1 MPKANSA
8 RWFVVCRHVLALS
21 SVLLAT
27 AGVQAERLPITIFTT
42 ANGLA
47 HNTVN
52 RIVRDSRGFLWF
64 CTADGLSRFDG
75 YTFTNFGT
83 DQGLPHSS
91 VNDLLETRAGEYWVA
106 TDGGLVRFDPK
117 GKPERQVVY
126 ENANPALA
134 AMFTVVVPGDDDR
147 LARAI
152 NVLLEGRGGTI
163 WAGTSKGLY
172 RLEHANGRRWLQP
185 VDVHIPTDFPE
196 QRVITDVLED
206 KRGSLWIAAP
216 SGLYRRWPDGSAAR
230 YTMRDGLPNEYLHDL
245 LEDHE
250 GRLWAGTRL
259 GGFFRFS
266 ADETRRAPIVD
277 LEDNY
282 RYRYQY
288 GLPTSWVAQLFE
300 TSDRRFWV
308 ATARGLVEYFAA
320 ADEQG
325 RFRVYDEGAGLSEN
339 HLTALTEDLGGNLWL
354 GTASSG
360 AMKLTRGGF
369 STYGKQIGIEAV
381 NDVFEDPTGS
391 LCFRGNVLAD
401 ARASVLE
408 AAKLNP
414 LSFEQA
420 TFQAL
425 LGCFDGRRFDWFKP
439 AAVTDFG
446 WVGEQVELRA
456 RNGEWWVGTGEGLYR
471 FPAVDRFTQLKAA
484 RPLAV
489 YTTNDG
495 LAAAQVFRLF
505 EDSHGNVWVSTISSS
520 INGLARWEPRS
531 GTLRDVSKSPGLPS
545 FTGDRPRSFAED
557 RAHNVWIGFN
567 HGLAR
572 YAHGGFTSFTA
583 RDGLPPGTINDIHVD
598 QSGRLWLASARGGL
612 VRVDNAGAGRPTFVS
627 YTTAQ
632 GLSSNSTDVITE
644 DLTGRL
650 YVGGGHGLDQLDPA
664 TGRVKHFT
672 AADGLAPGIFKAA
685 FRDRHGVLWFGMS
698 GGLARLA
705 PIPERP
711 SAAPP
716 VLITGLRV
724 TGVPHGV
731 SALGERETSL
741 PDLASS
747 QNQLQID
754 FVGLRFGPGEVLRY
768 QYRLEGT
775 DADWSALSEQRTVTY
790 ASLAPGS
797 YKFIVRAVNSDGIL
811 SPHPATIA
819 FAILSPVWQRGWFL
833 ALVAFAVGL
842 MVHALHRYR
851 VARLLEMA
859 NMRTRIATDL
869 HDDIGANLTRIAL
882 LSEVAKQTF
891 EGEPGARPQSP
902 KALLETGDEGGPL
915 GSIARIARE
924 SVSSMSDIVW
934 AINPARD
941 SLLDLTRRMRQHA
954 DEIFTLRGIEL
965 RFNALGAHD
974 GLKLGVDVR
983 RDLLLIFKEAVNNS
997 ARHSRCSRVEI
1008 DLRVEDSRLLLIVVD
1023 NGVGFDP
1030 SLESDGQGVMSMRRR
1045 AQRLKGVVEITSR
1058 SGLGTTVRLTL
1069 PI

>member
-1 MPKANSA
+1 MCA
-8 RWFVVCRHVLALS
+8 HVLML
-21 SVLLAT
+21 SVLLLT
-27 AGVQAERLPITIFTT
+27 AELDVHAEHLPITIFTT
-42 ANGLA
+42 ADGLA
-47 HNTVN
+47 HNSVN
-52 RIVRDSRGFLWF
+52 RIVKDSRGFLWF

-75 YTFTNFGT
+75 YAFTNFGT
-83 DQGLPHSS
+83 QQGLPHSY

-106 TDGGLVRFDPK
+106 TDGGLVHFDPK
-117 GKPERQVVY
+117 GKPAHQVVY
-126 ENANPALA
+126 DNANHTASP
-134 AMFTVVVPGDDDR
+134 MFTVVVPDDEDR
-147 LARAI
+147 LARAV
-152 NVLLEGRGGTI
+152 NVLLEGRDGTI
-163 WAGTSKGLY
+163 WAGTGKGLY
-172 RLEHANGRRWLQP
+172 RLDHANRRRSLRP
-185 VDVHIPTDFPE
+185 VDVHLPSEFPE
-196 QRVITDVLED
+196 QRVVADVLED
-206 KRGSLWIAAP
+206 RQGSLWIAAP

-230 YTMRDGLPNEYLHDL
+230 YTVRDGLPNEYLHDL

-266 ADETRRAPIVD
+266 PDDTRRAPIVD
-277 LEDNY
+277 LEYTY

-288 GLPTSWVAQLFE
+288 GLPTSWVAQLFQ

-308 ATARGLVEYFAA
+308 ATARGLVEFFPA

-325 RFRVYDEGAGLSEN
+325 RFRVYAEGAGLSEK

-381 NDVFEDPTGS
+381 YDVFEDPTGS
-391 LCFRGNVLAD
+391 LCFRGSVLAD
-401 ARASVLE
+401 ALTSVLE

-471 FPAVDRFTQLKAA
+471 FPAVDRFAQLEAA

-505 EDSHGNVWVSTISSS
+505 EDSHGNVWVSTISPSV
-520 INGLARWEPRS
+520 NGLARWEPRS
-531 GTLRDVSKSPGLPS
+531 GTIRDVSKSPGLPS

-567 HGLAR
+567 DGLAR
-572 YAHGGFTSFTA
+572 YASGVFTSFTA

-598 QSGRLWLASARGGL
+598 QSGRLWLASDRGGL
-612 VRVDNAGAGRPTFVS
+612 VRVDHAGAERPTFVS
-627 YTTAQ
+627 YTTTQ
-632 GLSSNSTDVITE
+632 GLSSNNTDVITE
-644 DLTGRL
+644 DLHGRL
-650 YVGGGHGLDQLDPA
+650 YVGGGHGLDRLDPV

-672 AADGLAPGIFKAA
+672 TADGLAPGVFKAA
-685 FRDRHGVLWFGMS
+685 FRDRNGVLWFGMS
-698 GGLARLA
+698 SGLARLA
-705 PIPERP
+705 PIAERP
-711 SAAPP
+711 PASPP

-724 TGVPHGV
+724 TGVPQRV
-731 SALGERETSL
+731 SALGDRNTSL
-741 PDLASS
+741 PDFAPQ

-754 FVGLRFGPGEVLRY
+754 FVGLAFGPGEVLRY
-768 QYRLEGT
+768 QYRLEGA

-797 YKFIVRAVNSDGIL
+797 YTFIVRAVNSDGL
-811 SPHPATIA
+811 ASAQPATIA
-819 FAILSPVWQRGWFL
+819 FTILSPVWQRAWFL
-833 ALVAFAVGL
+833 ALVAFAVSL
-842 MVHALHRYR
+842 MVHGLYRYR

-882 LSEVAKQTF
+882 LSEVAKQTC
-891 EGEPGARPQSP
+891 EGQPGARPQSP
-902 KALLETGDEGGPL
+902 NALLETGDEGGPL

-924 SVSSMSDIVW
+924 SAASMSDIVW

-954 DEIFTLRGIEL
+954 DEIFSLRGIEL
-965 RFNALGAHD
+965 RFNAPGAHD
-974 GLKLGVDVR
+974 GLRLGVDVR

-997 ARHSRCSRVEI
+997 ARHSRCSRVDI
-1008 DLRVEDSRLLLIVVD
+1008 DLCIDASRLLLTVVD
-1023 NGVGFDP
+1023 NGVGFDT
-1030 SLESDGQGVMSMRRR
+1030 SLESDGQGVMSMTRR
-1045 AQRLKGVVEITSR
+1045 AQRLKGALEITSGG
-1058 SGLGTTVRLTL
+1058 GLGTTVRLTL
-1069 PI
+1069 PM

>member
-1 MPKANSA
+1 MSPIGYDGATVL
-8 RWFVVCRHVLALS
+8 RRHLPALLAL
-21 SVLLAT
+21 LLT
-27 AGVQAERLPITIFTT
+27 TPLDLLAERLPITVFTT
-42 ANGLA
+42 AEGLA
-47 HNTVN
+47 HNSVT
-52 RIVRDSRGFLWF
+52 RIVKDSRGFLWF

-75 YTFTNFGT
+75 YAFANFGT
-83 DQGLPHSS
+83 DQGLPHSY

-106 TDGGLVRFDPK
+106 TGGGLVLFDPK
-117 GKPERQVVY
+117 GKPDRHVVY
-126 ENANPALA
+126 ENANPAPA
-134 AMFTVVVPGDDDR
+134 PMFTVVVPDDDDR
-147 LARAI
+147 LARTI
-152 NVLLEGRGGTI
+152 NVLLEGRDGTI

-172 RLEHANGRRWLQP
+172 RVDRANGRRTLRP
-185 VDVHIPTDFPE
+185 VDVHIPTEFPE
-196 QRVITDVLED
+196 QGVIADLLED
-206 KRGSLWIAAP
+206 KGGSLWIAAP

-259 GGFFRFS
+259 GGFFQFS

-277 LEDNY
+277 LEFNY
-282 RYRYQY
+282 HYRYQY

-308 ATARGLVEYFAA
+308 ATAKGLVEFFPA

-325 RFRVYDEGAGLSEN
+325 RFRVYAEGAGLSEN
-339 HLTALTEDLGGNLWL
+339 HLTALTEDLAGNVWL
-354 GTASSG
+354 GTSSSG

-369 STYGKQIGIEAV
+369 STYGKQIGIETV
-381 NDVFEDPTGS
+381 SHVFEDSTGS
-391 LCFRGNVLAD
+391 LCFRGNVLPD
-401 ARASVLE
+401 ARTSVLE

-471 FPAVDRFTQLKAA
+471 FPPVERFAELEAA
-484 RPLAV
+484 RPRSV
-489 YTTNDG
+489 YTTNSG
-495 LAAAQVFRLF
+495 LAAPQVFRLF
-505 EDSHGNVWVSTISSS
+505 EDSQGNVWVSTISSS

-531 GTLRDVSKSPGLPS
+531 GTIRDVSKSPGLPS
-545 FTGDRPRSFAED
+545 FIGDRPRSFAED

-567 HGLAR
+567 HALAR
-572 YAHGGFTSFTA
+572 YADGGFTSFTA

-612 VRVDNAGAGRPTFVS
+612 VRVDDAGADRPTFVS
-627 YTTAQ
+627 YTTTQ
-632 GLSSNSTDVITE
+632 GLSSNNTEVITE
-644 DLTGRL
+644 DLNGRL
-650 YVGGGHGLDQLDPA
+650 YVGGGHGLDRIDPA
-664 TGRVKHFT
+664 SGRVKHFT
-672 AADGLAPGIFKAA
+672 TADGLLPGVFKAA
-685 FRDRHGVLWFGMS
+685 FLDRSGVLWFGMS
-698 GGLARLA
+698 SGLARLT
-705 PIPERP
+705 PSPEKP

-724 TGVPHGV
+724 AGVPRLV

-741 PDLASS
+741 PDLAPH

-754 FVGLRFGPGEVLRY
+754 FVGLAFGPGEVLRY
-768 QYRLEGT
+768 QYRLEGA
-775 DADWSALSEQRTVTY
+775 DADWSAADAQRTVTY
-790 ASLAPGS
+790 ASLPAGR
-797 YKFIVRAVNSDGIL
+797 YTFVVRAVNSDGLISARPASFAFTIL
-811 SPHPATIA
+811 RP
-819 FAILSPVWQRGWFL
+819 FWLRWWFL
-833 ALVAFAVGL
+833 TVAALAASL
-842 MVHALHRYR
+842 AIRALYRSR

-882 LSEVAKQTF
+882 LSEVARQKEEREATS
-891 EGEPGARPQSP
+891 EGSLP
-902 KALLETGDEGGPL
+902 ETGSEDGPL

-924 SVSSMSDIVW
+924 SVSAMSDIVW

-954 DEIFTLRGIEL
+954 DEIFTLRGIAL
-965 RFNALGAHD
+965 RFSAPGAHD
-974 GLKLGVDVR
+974 ELRLGVDVR

-997 ARHSRCSRVEI
+997 ARHSECSRVAI
-1008 DLRVEDSRLLLIVVD
+1008 DLRVEGSRLVLTILD
-1023 NGVGFDP
+1023 NGGGFDP
-1030 SLESDGQGVMSMRRR
+1030 TVASEGQGLMSMRRR
-1045 AQRLKGVVEITSR
+1045 AQRLKGTLEIGSR
-1058 SGLGTTVRLTL
+1058 AGIGTTVVLTM
-1069 PI
+1069 PM

>member
-1 MPKANSA
+1 ML
-8 RWFVVCRHVLALS
+8 RRHLAALLALLLTTS
-21 SVLLAT
+21 LDLLAE
-27 AGVQAERLPITIFTT
+27 QLPITIFTT
-42 ANGLA
+42 AEGLA
-47 HNTVN
+47 HNSVN

-75 YTFTNFGT
+75 YAFTNFGT
-83 DQGLPHSS
+83 DQGLPHSY

-106 TDGGLVRFDPK
+106 TGGGLVRFDPK
-117 GKPERQVVY
+117 GKPDRHVVY
-126 ENANPALA
+126 ENANPASA
-134 AMFTVVVPGDDDR
+134 PMFTVVVPDDDDR

-152 NVLLEGRGGTI
+152 NVLLEGRDGTI

-172 RLEHANGRRWLQP
+172 RVDRTNGRRTLRP
-185 VDVHIPTDFPE
+185 VDVHIPTEFPE
-196 QRVITDVLED
+196 QRVIADLLED
-206 KRGSLWIAAP
+206 TRGSLWIAAP

-230 YTMRDGLPNEYLHDL
+230 YTLRDGLPNEYLHDL

-266 ADETRRAPIVD
+266 ADETQRAPIVD
-277 LEDNY
+277 LEFTY

-288 GLPTSWVAQLFE
+288 GLPTTWVAQLFQ
-300 TSDRRFWV
+300 TSDRRFWI
-308 ATARGLVEYFAA
+308 ATAKGLVEFFPA

-325 RFRVYDEGAGLSEN
+325 RFRVYPEGAGLSEN
-339 HLTALTEDLGGNLWL
+339 HLTALTEDLGGNLWI

-381 NDVFEDPTGS
+381 SHVFEDPKGG
-391 LCFRGNVLAD
+391 LCFRGNVLPA
-401 ARASVLE
+401 ARTSVLE

-471 FPAVDRFTQLKAA
+471 FPTVDRFAQLEAA

-489 YTTNDG
+489 YTTKDG
-495 LAAAQVFRLF
+495 LAAPQVFKLF
-505 EDSHGNVWVSTISSS
+505 EDSNGNIWISTISSTA
-520 INGLARWEPRS
+520 NGLARWEPLS
-531 GTLRDVSKSPGLPS
+531 GKIHDLTHAPGLPA
-545 FTGDRPRSFAED
+545 FKADRPRSFGED
-557 RAHNVWIGFN
+557 RSHNIWMGFN
-567 HGLAR
+567 DGLAR
-572 YAHGGFTSFTA
+572 YDESNFKLFRANE
-583 RDGLPPGTINDIHVD
+583 GLPPGAINDIHVD
-598 QSGRLWLASARGGL
+598 KSGRLWLASDRGGL
-612 VRVDNAGAGRPTFVS
+612 VRVDNAGAERPTFVS

-632 GLSSNSTDVITE
+632 GLSSNNTEVITE
-644 DLTGRL
+644 DLNGRL
-650 YVGGGHGLDQLDPA
+650 YVGGGHGLDQLDPV

-672 AADGLAPGIFKAA
+672 TADGLAPGIFKAA

-698 GGLARLA
+698 SGLARLT
-705 PIPERP
+705 PVPEKP
-711 SAAPP
+711 LAAPP
-716 VLITGLRV
+716 VLITGFRV
-724 TGVPHGV
+724 RGVPQLV
-731 SALGERETSL
+731 SALGESEASL
-741 PDLASS
+741 PDFAPR

-754 FVGLRFGPGEVLRY
+754 FVGLGFGPGDVLRY

-790 ASLAPGS
+790 ASLASGS
-797 YKFIVRAVNSDGIL
+797 YKFIVRAVNSDGIP
-811 SPHPATIA
+811 SAHPATIA
-819 FAILSPVWQRGWFL
+819 FAILSPVWQRAWFL
-833 ALVAFAVGL
+833 ALVALAVGL
-842 MVHALHRYR
+842 MVHAVYRYR

-882 LSEVAKQTF
+882 LSEVARQKDDKDRD
-891 EGEPGARPQSP
+891 GAGS
-902 KALLETGDEGGPL
+902 EGGPL
-915 GSIARIARE
+915 VSIARIARE

-965 RFNALGAHD
+965 RFSAPVAHD
-974 GLKLGVDVR
+974 ELRLGVDVR

-997 ARHSRCSRVEI
+997 ARHSECSRVEI
-1008 DLRVEDSRLLLIVVD
+1008 DLRVEGSRLVLTVGD
-1023 NGVGFDP
+1023 NGKGFDP
-1030 SLESDGQGVMSMRRR
+1030 SVESEGQGLMSMRRR
-1045 AQRLKGVVEITSR
+1045 AQRLKGTMEITSR
-1058 SGLGTTVRLTL
+1058 AGMGTTVVLTI
-1069 PI
+1069 PM